1 MKKTVF
7 TKNNVSI
14 TVAIILLLFNVNKG
28 YAQMMFPAW
37 PGRYAARLM
46 EQIKQ
51 SNTCDTTK
59 RKNGV
64 KPKKGNR
71 KDQPVRDTVFINR
84 DKKLKDSVLKT
95 WRY

>member
-7 TKNNVSI
+7 IRNNVST

-28 YAQMMFPAW
+28 YAQTIFPSW
-37 PGRYAARLM
+37 PGRHAARLI

-59 RKNGV
+59 KKKSI

-71 KDQPVRDTVFINR
+71 KHLPVRDTVFINR